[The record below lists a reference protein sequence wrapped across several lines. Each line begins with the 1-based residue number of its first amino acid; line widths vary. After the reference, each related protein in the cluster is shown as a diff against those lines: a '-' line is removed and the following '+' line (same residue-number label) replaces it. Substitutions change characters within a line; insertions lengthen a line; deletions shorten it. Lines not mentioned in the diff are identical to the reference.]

1 MPTILQFRRGTTTQN
16 DTYTGLPGEITID
29 TTLNTVRLHDGS
41 TVGGNVIGQTGQTG
55 YTGSVGGVGYTGSV
69 GVGYTGSAGLD
80 GDKYHTTSTSTLNLS
95 TYALNDTITLTTV
108 DLNLDYSA
116 QQTILIAS
124 AATPTNHIHAKV
136 LTYDGGTGVLTAT
149 VTNIVDAVNSSESSW
164 EVNLDGAVGIVGY
177 TGSVGTFAGV
187 RVTTISDGTS
197 ITVDVDTTDLAKQIN
212 TQSAGTLTINAP
224 TGTPND
230 AQKFILKI
238 NSTNIQT
245 YSFNA
250 IFVGSTDLALPT
262 ATSGSGKTDYL
273 GFIYD
278 TDASKWEFVGKIFG
292 F

>member
-29 TTLNTVRLHDGS
+29 TTLNTVRLHDGT

-55 YTGSVGGVGYTGSV
+55 YTGSIGVGYTGSV
-69 GVGYTGSAGLD
+69 GVGYTGSAGRD
-80 GDKYHTTSTSTLNLS
+80 GDVYHTTSTSTLNLS
-95 TYALNDTITLTTV
+95 TYSLNDTITLTAV

-124 AATPTNHIHAKV
+124 SATPTNHVHAKV

-149 VTNIVDAVNSSESSW
+149 VTNIEDAANSSESSW
-164 EVNLDGAVGIVGY
+164 EINLDGAVGIVGY
-177 TGSVGTFAGV
+177 TGSVGTFANV
-187 RVTTISDGTS
+187 RVTSITDDTS
-197 ITVDVDTTDLAKQIN
+197 ITVNVDTTDLAKQNN

-230 AQKFILKI
+230 AQKFLLKI
-238 NSTNIQT
+238 KSTNVQT

-250 IFVGSTDLALPT
+250 IFVGSTDLSLPT
-262 ATSGSGKTDYL
+262 STSGSGKTDYL

-278 TDASKWEFVGKIFG
+278 ADASKWEFVGKIFG